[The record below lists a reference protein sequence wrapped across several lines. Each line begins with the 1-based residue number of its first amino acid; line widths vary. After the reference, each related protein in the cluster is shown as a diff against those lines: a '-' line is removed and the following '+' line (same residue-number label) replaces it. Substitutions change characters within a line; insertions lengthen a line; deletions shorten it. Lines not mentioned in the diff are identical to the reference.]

1 MYSDNQWFLE
11 TPGIRIFND
20 RNQKDYAY
28 VNNNMFS
35 GIS

>member
-1 MYSDNQWFLE
+1 MQSNDKDFLF

-20 RNQKDYAY
+20 RNEEDFAC
-28 VNNNMFS
+28 VDDNLFS